1 MGCKGY
7 NSFLFALDFSL
18 AKEKEGERG
27 SLKGD
32 KKACGLMTGKLQP
45 TQIHV

>member
-1 MGCKGY
+1 MQGY
-7 NSFLFALDFSL
+7 DSFLFVLDFSL

-27 SLKGD
+27 SLYGD

-45 TQIHV
+45 AQIHV